1 VFSPSLPGAFFVLV
15 LVVVLVLDSSRF
27 TPFFEY
33 EDEDRFAEDEDDLIP
48 SLLLSCFSSPQ
59 NVSLLDRRGTRRIE
73 QGVVGRI
80 LPIQ

>member
-1 VFSPSLPGAFFVLV
+1 MFSPSLPGAFFVLV
-15 LVVVLVLDSSRF
+15 IVVVLVLDPSRF

-59 NVSLLDRRGTRRIE
+59 NVADQAALLAVACIRL
-73 QGVVGRI
+73 VV
-80 LPIQ
+80 LPFCCF